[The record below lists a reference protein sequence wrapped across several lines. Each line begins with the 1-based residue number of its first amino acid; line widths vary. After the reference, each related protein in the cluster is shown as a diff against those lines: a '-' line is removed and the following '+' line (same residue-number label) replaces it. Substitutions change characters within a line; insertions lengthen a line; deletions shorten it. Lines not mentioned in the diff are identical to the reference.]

1 MKCTKKL
8 WSSKMTKENQGKFA
22 EFMALQY
29 LRLKGYSL
37 VSCNY
42 VTGRGTGAG
51 EVDIIVKNQSTL
63 VFIEVKKR
71 KDISTASY
79 AIQPKQQQRIRRA
92 AEVFLAHHPEY
103 QDFDIRFDA
112 VLIEL
117 PFKIEHI
124 ENAF

>member
-1 MKCTKKL
+1 MAKV
-8 WSSKMTKENQGKFA
+8 NQGKFA

-29 LRLKGYSL
+29 LRLKGYAL

-51 EVDIIVKNQSTL
+51 EVDIIVKNQTTL

-71 KDISTASY
+71 KDLATASY
-79 AIQPKQQQRIRRA
+79 AIQPKQQQRIRRG
-92 AEVFLAHHPEY
+92 AEAFLAHHPEY
-103 QDFDIRFDA
+103 QNFDIRFDA

>member
-1 MKCTKKL
+1 MAKV
-8 WSSKMTKENQGKFA
+8 NQGKFA

-29 LRLKGYSL
+29 LRLKGYAL

-51 EVDIIVKNQSTL
+51 EVDIIVKNQTTL

-71 KDISTASY
+71 KDIATASY
-79 AIQPKQQQRIRRA
+79 AIQPKQQQRIRRG
-92 AEVFLAHHPEY
+92 AEAFLAHHPEY
-103 QDFDIRFDA
+103 QNFDIRFDA

>member
-1 MKCTKKL
+1 
-8 WSSKMTKENQGKFA
+8 MTKGNQGKFA

-37 VSCNY
+37 VACNY
-42 VTGRGTGAG
+42 ITGRGTGAG
-51 EVDIIVKNQSTL
+51 EVDIIVKNQTSL

-71 KDISTASY
+71 KDLTTAYY
-79 AIQPKQQQRIRRA
+79 AIQPKQQQRIRRG
-92 AEVFLAHHPEY
+92 AEAFLAHHPEY
-103 QDFDIRFDA
+103 QNFDIRFDA
-112 VLIEL
+112 ILVEF

>member
-1 MKCTKKL
+1 
-8 WSSKMTKENQGKFA
+8 MTNKNQGKFA

-29 LRLKGYSL
+29 LRLKGYAL

-42 VTGRGTGAG
+42 ITGRGTGAG
-51 EVDIIVKNQSTL
+51 EVDLIVKNQNTL

-71 KDISTASY
+71 QNLTTAAY
-79 AIQPKQQQRIRRA
+79 AIQPKQQQRIRRG
-92 AEVFLAHHPEY
+92 AEAFLAHYPEY
-103 QDFDIRFDA
+103 QNFDIRFDA
-112 VLIEL
+112 VLIAL

>member
-1 MKCTKKL
+1 MSANNYGKL
-8 WSSKMTKENQGKFA
+8 A

-29 LRLKGYSL
+29 LRLKGYAL

-51 EVDIIVKNQSTL
+51 EVDIIVKNQTTL

-79 AIQPKQQQRIRRA
+79 AIQPRQQQRIRRG
-92 AEVFLAHHPEY
+92 AEAFLAHHPEY
-103 QDFDIRFDA
+103 QNFDIRFDA